1 MMPTEGNRWVWGTA
15 WAEMD
20 VNEDELKNNNKFPTM
35 TGMESA
41 NDKNFGIWHRLLMKA
56 VLEVL
61 VAAFPAG
68 NSFSLLV
75 SRFFKGDFGGSFGFG
90 VGLDGWMYCLER

>member
-1 MMPTEGNRWVWGTA
+1 
-15 WAEMD
+15 
-20 VNEDELKNNNKFPTM
+20 M

-41 NDKNFGIWHRLLMKA
+41 NNKNFGIWQRLLMKA

-75 SRFFKGDFGGSFGFG
+75 SRFFKGDFGGGGSFGFG
-90 VGLDGWMYCLER
+90 VGLD